1 MMEKSIKCKW
11 LIIWKQPGS
20 LLLDVND
27 VKLLLNKY
35 FVFFV
40 SKMQLK
46 QLKKYVLCKYAE
58 KIWFQLNHKCPLT
71 EFM

>member
-11 LIIWKQPGS
+11 LIIIWKHPGS
-20 LLLDVND
+20 LLLDFSD
-27 VKLLLNKY
+27 VKLLFNKY

-46 QLKKYVLCKYAE
+46 QLKKYVLYKYAE
-58 KIWFQLNHKCPLT
+58 KVDFN
-71 EFM
+71 